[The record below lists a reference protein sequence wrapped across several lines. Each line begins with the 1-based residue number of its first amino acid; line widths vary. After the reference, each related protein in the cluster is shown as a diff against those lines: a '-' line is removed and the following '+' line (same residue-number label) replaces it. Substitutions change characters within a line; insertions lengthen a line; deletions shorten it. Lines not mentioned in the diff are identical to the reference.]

1 MDGILRNRPEMHIQI
16 VAHDFGWPDVDK
28 ATFEYIKENCE
39 DGLSEGIKG
48 SKLPHFAPENS
59 DCAGVFLYVTVKAE

>member
-1 MDGILRNRPEMHIQI
+1 MHIQI

-59 DCAGVFLYVTVKAE
+59 DCAGVFL